1 MKISERAENLKLVVN
16 TALDSIFRDEN
27 LHKVIFEFE
36 GRGKNKT
43 ATLNLEALLDEIH
56 EWADSNESNE
66 SDVSDLDFD
75 LLEYMSYD
83 FMENSDLLDAL
94 PDHILDI
101 LEA

>member
-1 MKISERAENLKLVVN
+1 MKMSDRAESLKLVVN
-16 TALDSIFRDEN
+16 AALDSIFRDGD

-43 ATLNLEALLDEIH
+43 ATLNLEALLKEIQA
-56 EWADSNESNE
+56 WAESTE
-66 SDVSDLDFD
+66 SDVSDLDLD
-75 LLEYMSYD
+75 LLEYLSFD
-83 FMENSDLLDAL
+83 FMEDSDLLDAL

>member
-1 MKISERAENLKLVVN
+1 MKMADRAENLKPVVN
-16 TALDSIFRDEN
+16 AALDSIFRDEDT
-27 LHKVIFEFE
+27 HKVIFEFD

-43 ATLNLEALLDEIH
+43 ATLNLEALLKEIQT
-56 EWADSNESNE
+56 WADSNE

-75 LLEYMSYD
+75 LLEYLSYD
-83 FMENSDLLDAL
+83 FMEDSDLLDAL